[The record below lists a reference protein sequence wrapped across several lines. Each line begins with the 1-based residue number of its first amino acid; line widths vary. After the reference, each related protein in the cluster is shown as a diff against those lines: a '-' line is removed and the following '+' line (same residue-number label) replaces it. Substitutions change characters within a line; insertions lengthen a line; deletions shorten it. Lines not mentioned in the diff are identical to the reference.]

1 MTHELRVL
9 RERYV
14 SLSLRTTAL
23 SKAMKARREMA
34 QRLAIELEA
43 AALAGLDEKVRT
55 LMEDLQAL
63 DNAYRESER
72 AFEELLDEEKK
83 VWEEIWA
90 FYDRAY
96 EVDEVKVDWNLV
108 LEEGYLYNGWT
119 QANSKGQIALIKGAE
134 LSRPEM
140 EYLRKKVFP
149 AYVVHM
155 QGERL
160 RVIKPIYRDT
170 VWADVE
176 GEEIVQALLPILPSS
191 QRVES
196 VRDFMRGLRVLE

>member
-34 QRLAIELEA
+34 QRLVTELEA

-63 DNAYRESER
+63 DNAYRESEK
-72 AFEELLDEEKK
+72 AFKEIWEEEEK
-83 VWEEIWA
+83 VWEKIWA

-108 LEEGYLYNGWT
+108 LKEGNLYNGWT
-119 QANSKGQIALIKGAE
+119 RANSKGQIALIKGAE

-140 EYLRKKVFP
+140 EYLRKRVFP
-149 AYVVHM
+149 DYAVYI

-170 VWADVE
+170 VWADVK
-176 GEEIVQALLPILPSS
+176 GEEIVQALLPILSSS
-191 QRVES
+191 QKVES
-196 VRDFMRGLRVLE
+196 VRDFMRGLRVLK

>member
-1 MTHELRVL
+1 MTHELSVL

-34 QRLAIELEA
+34 RRLATELEA

-55 LMEDLQAL
+55 LMEELQAL
-63 DNAYRESER
+63 DNAHRESEK
-72 AFEELLDEEKK
+72 AFEELRDEEAK

-96 EVDEVKVDWNLV
+96 EVDEVRVDWNIV
-108 LEEGYLYNGWT
+108 LEEGHLYNGWT
-119 QANSKGQIALIKGAE
+119 RENLKGQIVLIKGAE

-140 EYLRKKVFP
+140 EYLRKRVFP
-149 AYVVHM
+149 DYVVHL

-160 RVIKPIYRDT
+160 RVLKPIYRDT

-176 GEEIVQALLPILPSS
+176 GEEIVQALLPILPGS

-196 VRDFMRGLRVLE
+196 VRDFLKGLRVLE